1 MFWNTSQDKLEI
13 LYRKRILDSKREY
26 EERIYDL
33 ENKCEELKHINHVLE
48 YGYRD
53 IINGL
58 KVKIDDLK
66 KENNKLKKENKKLK
80 KKLKK

>member
-1 MFWNTSQDKLEI
+1 MFWNTSLDKLEI
-13 LYRKRILDSKREY
+13 LYRKRILDSKKEY
-26 EERIYDL
+26 EIRIHEL

-58 KVKIDDLK
+58 KVEIDDLK
-66 KENNKLKKENKKLK
+66 KENNKLKKKLK
-80 KKLKK
+80 K

>member
-1 MFWNTSQDKLEI
+1 MFWNTSLDKLEI
-13 LYRKRILDSKREY
+13 LYRKRISDSKKEY
-26 EERIYDL
+26 EMRI
-33 ENKCEELKHINHVLE
+33 EELKHINHVLE
-48 YGYRD
+48 YRYRD

-58 KVKIDDLK
+58 TVKIDDLK

>member
-1 MFWNTSQDKLEI
+1 MFWNTSRNKIIE
-13 LYRKRILDSKREY
+13 
-26 EERIYDL
+26 L
-33 ENKCEELKHINHVLE
+33 ENKYEELKHINHILE

-58 KVKIDDLK
+58 TVKIDDLK